1 MSASTLPDPIVCY
14 RRVVWWGGLGWITSL
29 AGTAALDFEP
39 FWASVSLMAPCGAV
53 MAYARWRIVTW
64 SRKREELGRWTI
76 LRWRAEDD
84 RAQEGIYLGSAFALD
99 QPHAQRLANLMS
111 EPWSAVIP
119 HDAPHRALPGDTRPW
134 AVGADEAH
142 PYRFQVAEL
151 QHMALGMGGTGCGKS
166 TLLRLMARAGIRHPS
181 RPPVFIMDPKGDRHL
196 RNEAATETKAAGRR
210 FLYISLYFD
219 QLSATYNPILRCN
232 RPEDRIQRFDAVIPH
247 QGSSSPAFRDN
258 PIAWATTVCTAVEA
272 VADLLQAMGGSD
284 TTPPPV
290 LRALAWVRDH
300 PDDPPAVAIAAAAAA
315 DQVIDLPPQCAPA
328 AWPIDIFMV
337 PDWALARPQ
346 VLMAWI
352 LRLAHPAALE
362 QIPQDPNAAP
372 PEDRTAPAL
381 LAAWAAAK
389 PTGTAA
395 AVWAHF
401 RPGFTVDHTEL
412 MERLGHSMRD
422 LLQIAGESTKNR
434 STVGS
439 ALSIMAQTLSR
450 IRRIIA
456 TQHPDIDMENFCN
469 SDDVLYVE
477 CASMALAPV
486 ARMFGRLI
494 LGDLAGYLGERNAR
508 GQPGKPVWLIVDELA
523 EVINSPLLQL
533 VAMGRAAGVH
543 ALFLTQDRAGL
554 IREIGKEGAEKF
566 LSNMN
571 GALFQFY
578 TNDREDAERIVRRAG
593 QVHVDK
599 PTTSMSVSGANH
611 GPHDYLVSET
621 TSFGK
626 DQQTYLAPDA
636 VMRLPVGCCVLYQGG
651 RLHVLKVAMPPNPPF
666 DYLASRGVTT
676 SGTATPRAD

>member
-1 MSASTLPDPIVCY
+1 MGASTLPDPIDCY
-14 RRVVWWGGLGWITSL
+14 RRAMWLAVLGWFTTI
-29 AGTAALDFEP
+29 AGIMAVDFEQ
-39 FWASVSLMAPCGAV
+39 WGAQASLFVPCLAILL
-53 MAYARWRIVTW
+53 YARWRITVW
-64 SRKREELGRWTI
+64 SRTRQELGRWTI

-111 EPWSAVIP
+111 EPWSVVIP
-119 HDAPHRALPGDTRPW
+119 HDAPQRALPGDTRPW

-142 PYRFQVAEL
+142 PYLFQVAEL
-151 QHMALGMGGTGCGKS
+151 QHMSLGMGGTGCGKS

-181 RPPVFIMDPKGDRHL
+181 RPPVFILDPKGDRHL
-196 RNEAATETKAAGRR
+196 RNEAAAETARAGRR

-219 QLSATYNPILRCN
+219 QLSATYNPILRCD

-272 VADLLQAMGGSD
+272 VADLLQAMGGSG

-300 PDDPPAVAIAAAAAA
+300 PDDPPAAAIAAAADPASA
-315 DQVIDLPPQCAPA
+315 LPSQCAPA
-328 AWPIDIFMV
+328 GWPIDIFMV
-337 PDWALARPQ
+337 PDWVLARPQ

-362 QIPQDPNAAP
+362 QIPLDPNAAP
-372 PEDRTAPAL
+372 PEERTGPAL

-401 RPGFTVDHTEL
+401 RPGFASVHADL
-412 MERLGHSMRD
+412 VKRLGDSMRD

-439 ALSIMAQTLSR
+439 ALSIVAQTLSR

-456 TQHPDIDMENFCN
+456 TQQPDIDMEHFCN

-477 CASMALAPV
+477 CASMALGPV

-523 EVINSPLLQL
+523 EVINQPLLQL

-566 LSNMN
+566 LANMN
-571 GALFQFY
+571 GGLFQFY
-578 TNDREDAERIVRRAG
+578 TNDREDADRIVRRAG

-599 PTTSMSVSGANH
+599 ATTSVSVSGTNQ
-611 GPHDYLVSET
+611 GPHDYQVAQS
-621 TSFGK
+621 TSFGR

-651 RLHVLKVAMPPNPPF
+651 RLHVLKVAKLPDPTI
-666 DYLASRGVTT
+666 DYLASRGIT
-676 SGTATPRAD
+676 SSGSAPASGHA